1 MKKINLRLLSMAAI
15 AACIMALTG
24 CGRNTDG
31 SADSQD
37 KDLLGRIQEKGE
49 IIVAM
54 EGTWAP
60 WTYHDENDKLVGF
73 DTEVAEKIA
82 EKLGVKAVF
91 VEGEWDGLLAGLEVG
106 RYDIMVNGVEVTDE
120 RSAKYDFTEPYAYIR
135 TALVINEDNAEITS
149 FEDLDGKTTANSI
162 NSTYMYLAEGYGAT
176 VLGVDTLDQTMDM
189 VLSGRADAT
198 LNAEVSVY
206 DYMSVHTDAKLKVA
220 ALTDDASLVSI
231 PIRKGEDSDSLR
243 EAINK
248 AIEELRESGEL
259 SAISEKYF
267 GSDIT
272 KNE

>member
-1 MKKINLRLLSMAAI
+1 MKKKSIKIGCAALLIAGMAA
-15 AACIMALTG
+15 LSG
-24 CGRNTDG
+24 CGKNAG
-31 SADSQD
+31 SANSQG

-49 IIVAM
+49 IVVAM

-60 WTYHDENDKLVGF
+60 WTYHDETDKLVGF

-120 RSAKYDFTEPYAYIR
+120 RSEKYDFTEPYAYIR
-135 TALVINEDNAEITS
+135 TALVVNEDNTDIST
-149 FEDLDGKTTANSI
+149 FEDLAGKTTANSI
-162 NSTYMYLAEGYGAT
+162 NSTYMYLAEEYGAT

-206 DYMSVHTDAKLKVA
+206 DYFSVHSDAKLKVV

-231 PIRKGEDSDSLR
+231 PIRKGADSDTLR
-243 EAINK
+243 EAINE
-248 AIEELRESGEL
+248 AIKELRESGEL
-259 SAISEKYF
+259 AKISEKYF